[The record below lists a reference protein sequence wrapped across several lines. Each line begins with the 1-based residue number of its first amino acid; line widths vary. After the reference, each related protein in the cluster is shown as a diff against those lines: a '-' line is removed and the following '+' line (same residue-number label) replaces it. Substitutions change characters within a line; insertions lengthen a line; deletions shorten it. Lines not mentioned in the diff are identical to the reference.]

1 MKVNVSRRI
10 LLGALGAAAMGGA
23 TTDAASAAGAA
34 AGAREPTVAGLQE
47 AMVRGT
53 LSSVQLVRRYLA
65 RIELIDRHGPQLRS
79 VLEVNPQAPEIAA
92 ALDAERR
99 AKGARGPLH
108 GIPVLVK
115 DNIASGDRMSTSA
128 GSLALANARAPR
140 DATVVARLREA
151 GAVILGK
158 TNLSEWANLRCSHST
173 SGWSGRGGLT
183 LNPYAL
189 DRNPSGS
196 SSGSAVAVAAGLAP
210 LAVGTETDGS
220 IVSPGSICG
229 LVGIKP
235 TVGLLSRH
243 GIVPISRTQ
252 DTPGPMACTVADAA
266 TLLGAMAGADP
277 LDSATQAA
285 PPVVP
290 DFLKALDRK
299 ALEGARLGLVRASY
313 TGLDPVDAL
322 IDAAVAQLKELGA
335 TVIDPVELP
344 ETKKYADAELDV
356 LLYEMKAGL
365 NEYLPEFAPG
375 APVRTLA
382 DVIAFNERERARELR
397 LFSQD
402 LLEKA
407 QAKGG
412 LDEPAYQDALALC
425 RRLARV
431 EGIDRALAEQ
441 RLDALIAPTGAPAW
455 LTDLVDGDNPEAS
468 FSTPAAVAGYPHVTV
483 PAGFVAGLPVG
494 LSFVGSAF
502 TEPKLI
508 GYAYAYEQA
517 THHRRAPGFAKGA
530 AIKA

>member
-1 MKVNVSRRI
+1 MNVNVSRRV
-10 LLGALGAAAMGGA
+10 LLGALGAAAVGGA
-23 TTDAASAAGAA
+23 SGAASAG
-34 AGAREPTVAGLQE
+34 GGPSGSGEPTVADLQD
-47 AMVRGT
+47 AMARGQ

-65 RIELIDRHGPQLRS
+65 RIELIDRHGPQLRA
-79 VLEVNPQAPEIAA
+79 VLEVNPQAPQIAA

-99 AKGARGPLH
+99 AKGPRGPLH

-115 DNIASGDRMSTSA
+115 DNIATGDRMSTSA
-128 GSLALANARAPR
+128 GSLALANTRAPR
-140 DATVVARLREA
+140 DAFIVARLREA

-158 TNLSEWANLRCSHST
+158 TNLSEWANIRCSHST

-196 SSGSAVAVAAGLAP
+196 SSGSAVAVAAAMAP

-220 IVSPGSICG
+220 IVSPSSICG

-252 DTPGPMACTVADAA
+252 DTPGPIACTVADAA
-266 TLLGAMAGADP
+266 ALLAAMGGPDP
-277 LDSATQAA
+277 LDSSTQAA
-285 PPVVP
+285 PGATP
-290 DFLKALDRK
+290 DYSQALDRK
-299 ALEGARLGLVRASY
+299 ALAGARLGLVRGSY

-322 IDAAVAQLKELGA
+322 IDAAVGKLKELGA
-335 TVIDPVELP
+335 TVVDPVELP
-344 ETKKYADAELDV
+344 DTKKYGDAELDV
-356 LLYEMKAGL
+356 LLYELKAGL
-365 NEYLPEFAPG
+365 DEYLPRFAPG

-402 LLEKA
+402 LFVRA
-407 QAKGG
+407 QGKGG
-412 LDEPAYQDALALC
+412 LDETAYTDALALC
-425 RRLARV
+425 RRLARD
-431 EGIDRALAEQ
+431 EGIDRTLAEHH
-441 RLDALIAPTGAPAW
+441 LDALLAPTSGPAW
-455 LTDLVDGDNPEAS
+455 LTDLVEGDNGSVAS

-483 PAGFVAGLPVG
+483 PAGFVAGLPIG
-494 LSFVGSAF
+494 LSFVGGAF
-502 TEPKLI
+502 TEAKLI

-517 THHRRAPGFAKGA
+517 THHRRAPGFAKTTG
-530 AIKA
+530 IKV